1 MEEIQNKFLCYQTE
15 ATFKTELA
23 AGGIGDTSI
32 VFVLDKQYIYSH
44 GQYFYCGFS
53 SEVQRILTAALTELA
68 NEQKEKE
75 DAIAEVLVHLE
86 LDKINRS
93 EVDIDEINSSIA
105 SIGTTVETQVNASV
119 SEAIA
124 RLNQII
130 EDTGIESMQK
140 IITAAITNLERT
152 IQEDQVATATVLN
165 DMRNQI
171 ENLQEQINKLTTS

>member
-75 DAIAEVLVHLE
+75 DAVAEVLVHLE

-93 EVDIDEINSSIA
+93 EIDIDEINSSIA
-105 SIGTTVETQVNASV
+105 SIESQVNS
-119 SEAIA
+119 SMEEAIA

-140 IITAAITNLERT
+140 IITAAITDLERT
-152 IQEDQVATATVLN
+152 IQEDQIATATVLN

>member
-53 SEVQRILTAALTELA
+53 SEVQRILTAAITELERA
-68 NEQKEKE
+68 IKE
-75 DAIAEVLVHLE
+75 D
-86 LDKINRS
+86 
-93 EVDIDEINSSIA
+93 
-105 SIGTTVETQVNASV
+105 
-119 SEAIA
+119 
-124 RLNQII
+124 QI
-130 EDTGIESMQK
+130 
-140 IITAAITNLERT
+140 
-152 IQEDQVATATVLN
+152 ATATVLN
-165 DMRNQI
+165 AMRNQI

>member
-53 SEVQRILTAALTELA
+53 SEVQRVLTAAITELA
-68 NEQKEKE
+68 NKQKEKE

-86 LDKINRS
+86 LDKVNRS

-105 SIGTTVETQVNASV
+105 STIAQVNSSV

-130 EDTGIESMQK
+130 EDIGIESMQK
-140 IITAAITNLERT
+140 IITAAITDLERT
-152 IQEDQVATATVLN
+152 IKEDQIATATVLN

>member
-105 SIGTTVETQVNASV
+105 STITQVNASV

-140 IITAAITNLERT
+140 IITAAITDLERT
-152 IQEDQVATATVLN
+152 IQEDQIATATVLN